1 MIQQPPIQRPRAK
14 SRRGTA
20 IVEFAVCLP
29 LLALLVFGTIEAA
42 SRIFLKQTLSISAY
56 EAARQAIRVGSTTE
70 NSKASGDS
78 ILTARKVKGSQIVFS
93 PADITNASRGELIS
107 VSVSAPTRDN
117 SQVLGKFIAD
127 KTITATVVMVKE

>member
-1 MIQQPPIQRPRAK
+1 MNHPSPIQRQPAK
-14 SRRGTA
+14 ARRGTA

-56 EAARQAIRVGSTTE
+56 EAARAAIRTGSTTE
-70 NSKASGDS
+70 ASTASGKA
-78 ILTARKVKGSQIVFS
+78 ILDARKVNASTIAFTPS
-93 PADITNASRGELIS
+93 DITNASRGDLIT
-107 VSVSAPTRDN
+107 VSVSAPTQKN

-127 KTITATVVMVKE
+127 KTITATVVMLKE

>member
-1 MIQQPPIQRPRAK
+1 MIQQSPVRRPHAK

-56 EAARQAIRVGSTTE
+56 EAAREAIRVGSTTAG
-70 NSKASGDS
+70 SKASGNS
-78 ILTARKVKGSQIVFS
+78 ILTARKVKQSNIVFS
-93 PADITNASRGELIS
+93 PTDITNANRGELIT
-107 VSVSAPTRDN
+107 VSVSAPTQPN

-127 KTITATVVMVKE
+127 KTITAQVVMVKE

>member
-1 MIQQPPIQRPRAK
+1 MTQMTPVRRARAHA
-14 SRRGTA
+14 RRGTA

-70 NSKASGDS
+70 SSKASGDA
-78 ILTARKVKGSQIVFS
+78 ILAARKVKGSKVTFA
-93 PADITNASRGELIS
+93 PTDITNASRGELIK
-107 VSVSAPTRDN
+107 VSVSAPTKDN